1 MAALDWT
8 AAGDAMHAKHGRY
21 LHLTVG
27 PDGEGGM
34 QIVAEVIGRPFKSR
48 KVIPLS

>member
-1 MAALDWT
+1 
-8 AAGDAMHAKHGRY
+8 MHAKHGKH

-27 PDGEGGM
+27 PDGEGDT

-48 KVIPLS
+48 KTIPL